1 MPDPTDSCSDRV
13 QEKKAIFDL
22 ELSISRFNYEI
33 TIKATELFL
42 QASRQGALLCLA
54 LIAAAS
60 IWEGSFASGW
70 TKAMLAM
77 LVLSVASS
85 ALLHV
90 GMATMHG
97 NLPRRILTE
106 DHDLELKERIDIDD
120 KNATILTKVAF
131 VFQVFSAAIPVLA
144 ILFNLAFS

>member
-1 MPDPTDSCSDRV
+1 
-13 QEKKAIFDL
+13 
-22 ELSISRFNYEI
+22 
-33 TIKATELFL
+33 
-42 QASRQGALLCLA
+42 
-54 LIAAAS
+54 
-60 IWEGSFASGW
+60 
-70 TKAMLAM
+70 
-77 LVLSVASS
+77 
-85 ALLHV
+85 
-90 GMATMHG
+90 MHG